1 VAQQQLDCAQVG
13 SGFEQM
19 SGKAVPQSVRMKL
32 FLDAGSVC
40 GLLAGLPDHIGV
52 DRLIPSVPAVAG
64 KQPYAGLATQ
74 TAPVLAQRLQQLR
87 AEHYIAVFSALS
99 TLNVDDHALT
109 VDVADLQVRELGSSH
124 SGGIERHQQNAVE
137 RAESRI
143 DEAGDLLLTQDGR
156 QTDGSLGIRSLRHAP
171 WLFER
176 LDEEEADG
184 CHMLRHG
191 VGGQFSRAEQV
202 RLVLA
207 DVLRA

>member
-1 VAQQQLDCAQVG
+1 MLNANEAAWQPSWHQCVLSLQG
-13 SGFEQM
+13 
-19 SGKAVPQSVRMKL
+19 
-32 FLDAGSVC
+32 
-40 GLLAGLPDHIGV
+40 
-52 DRLIPSVPAVAG
+52 RLRRWRAI
-64 KQPYAGLATQ
+64 LH
-74 TAPVLAQRLQQLR
+74 RLWWRLGR
-87 AEHYIAVFSALS
+87 LVLS

-124 SGGIERHQQNAVE
+124 SGGIERHQPNAVE